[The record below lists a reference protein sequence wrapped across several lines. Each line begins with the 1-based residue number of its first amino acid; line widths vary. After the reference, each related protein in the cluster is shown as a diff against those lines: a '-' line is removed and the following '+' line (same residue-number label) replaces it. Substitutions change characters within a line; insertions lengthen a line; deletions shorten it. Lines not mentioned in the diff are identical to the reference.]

1 MKDLLSKKKKQS
13 IKLKNELPGRLKSIA
28 LLITDKWKEV
38 IKQFIDGAITG
49 FVSELIIFLINNFIT
64 TMKRMVRII
73 KEGLMSLVSMI
84 RFDLNPPEEMLPEE
98 VHHQCMKLGMSILVT
113 SGGILLEEVIEKFL
127 MAQVWIAPIANFFAP
142 VIAGLSTGLIL
153 SLLTYG
159 IDKLDLF
166 GARERKIDRQIS
178 QSIMDQ
184 LWEVEVEFDAIAAL

>member
-13 IKLKNELPGRLKSIA
+13 IKLKDELPGRLKSIA

-84 RFDLNPPEEMLPEE
+84 RFLLNPPEEMLPEE

-127 MAQVWIAPIANFFAP
+127 MAQVWIAPIANFHAP

-159 IDKLDLF
+159 IDKLDCSVHEREKSTDKYRNLSWASF
-166 GARERKIDRQIS
+166 GKLKWS
-178 QSIMDQ
+178 
-184 LWEVEVEFDAIAAL
+184 

>member
-1 MKDLLSKKKKQS
+1 
-13 IKLKNELPGRLKSIA
+13 
-28 LLITDKWKEV
+28 
-38 IKQFIDGAITG
+38 
-49 FVSELIIFLINNFIT
+49 
-64 TMKRMVRII
+64 
-73 KEGLMSLVSMI
+73 
-84 RFDLNPPEEMLPEE
+84 
-98 VHHQCMKLGMSILVT
+98 MKLGMSILVT

-127 MAQVWIAPIANFFAP
+127 MAQVWIAPITNFFAP